1 MDINRNNYE
10 AFLLDLLE
18 GRLSFE
24 EEQKLNDFLKHHPE
38 HVVDLPYVDL
48 FSLEINHVSFP
59 GKDQLRKDFP
69 GSDSRLSEDNFDL
82 FSIARMEGDLSPQQ
96 EEEHRSMVNRDE
108 SRLEEWSTWQ
118 NTRLVPKQIQYPGKK
133 NLKRKKAVKSRV
145 LWLSVLSVAA
155 TLTLLLILLRMDP
168 VSSGPELSVYSPE
181 ESLPA
186 QNPPIVIQEAPE
198 EAVEE
203 APVLP
208 VEEAPVAALEE
219 APVAALEEAPA
230 EVNIPEPKLSQES
243 PAVLSDASIHV
254 TTEEPEPRPL
264 RIAGQLSSN
273 SELIAGSS
281 SDRIEPLQTPPVSP
295 NLTSLSVAQIAELDR
310 QDLFDEFTEEHNISL
325 MSVANAGIK
334 GLNKLTG
341 SDISLLASKD
351 EEGEVS
357 GFRLKSKRFSVT
369 RPLNREE

>member
-38 HVVDLPYVDL
+38 HVVDLPDVDL

-219 APVAALEEAPA
+219 APA

-243 PAVLSDASIHV
+243 PAVLSDASIQV

-264 RIAGQLSSN
+264 RITGQLSSN